1 MNIITQD
8 YHAHSNAE
16 RAAAYR
22 FALRRAGLMRD
33 PDFQLR
39 QRHGLN
45 IQSSISRPPSSRRPD
60 PAPPFL
66 LLGGEDVRLFPHK
79 EQRHD

>member
-8 YHAHSNAE
+8 YHAPSNAE

-45 IQSSISRPPSSRRPD
+45 IQSSISRPPSSWRTD
-60 PAPPFL
+60 AAPASL
-66 LLGGEDVRLFPHK
+66 LLGGEDARLFPSK
-79 EQRHD
+79 ERP